1 MMYKFLTLLC
11 LFFICQKSF
20 AQELNCEV
28 SVVAP
33 DASKIKADP
42 KVFKTLENTI
52 FEFMNNRKWTTESF
66 EDFEKIDCSIFIGIK
81 SQSGDRYTASITV
94 ISKRPVFNSDYKTTV
109 LNIIDNDFVFDYKE
123 FEPIEFAENQF
134 ISNLSHVLAF
144 YANMIIAMDYE
155 TFSENGGEKYLVE
168 AQNLLNLVSV
178 ADSKIYLGW
187 KATDKNKRSKYWL
200 VTHTLN
206 TRYLDY
212 RKAFYQYHRLG
223 LDTFYTDEKL
233 ARKNIVESLDL
244 LAKISADNPNISIM
258 QMWSETKSSETI
270 KIFKGAPTDEKTG
283 AVNVLRKVDP
293 VNANDYNA
301 ILK

>member
-1 MMYKFLTLLC
+1 MYKFLTLLC

-155 TFSENGGEKYLVE
+155 TFSENGGEKYLLK
-168 AQNLLNLVSV
+168 AQDLANIVSS
-178 ADSKIYLGW
+178 ADAKTYIGW
-187 KATDKNKRSKYWL
+187 KSYDKNKKR
-200 VTHTLN
+200 
-206 TRYLDY
+206 TR
-212 RKAFYQYHRLG
+212 R
-223 LDTFYTDEKL
+223 EK
-233 ARKNIVESLDL
+233 RVCIR
-244 LAKISADNPNISIM
+244 I
-258 QMWSETKSSETI
+258 
-270 KIFKGAPTDEKTG
+270 
-283 AVNVLRKVDP
+283 
-293 VNANDYNA
+293 
-301 ILK
+301 